1 MMLEKSKI
9 IELKKNYLL
18 VAFLLLPMA
27 ALFAQMSVATNVSN
41 KAMLIGDQ
49 TTFSIVT
56 TYSEGISIDQVDY
69 SVLDGIEHME
79 VYNTERLDKEGEN
92 STKQTILELKL
103 IFWEQGEYQI
113 PPIPITYQAG
123 GKSHTTQ
130 SEAATITVSTLN
142 VEQDSTQ
149 LMPIKDIIEE
159 RMNFYDFL
167 PIFIGLV
174 GLGILA
180 FVFIYV
186 PMRKKRTAGPPKPIG
201 TLPLYELS
209 EKELA
214 KLEKKELWQ
223 SGAIKEYHSQLTYV
237 LRTYLERRYQIKAL
251 ESTSDQVIHQLEGID
266 HIDRNGLSQLLQTA
280 DLIKFAK
287 AEPAAS
293 FHQEALGAI
302 RRFIQDTRDDSLIA
316 EIYKDGRIIIVKKE
330 EDQKEE

>member
-1 MMLEKSKI
+1 MMLKISKA

-18 VAFLLLPMA
+18 VALLLLPVA
-27 ALFAQMSVATNVSN
+27 TLLAQMSVATNLSN
-41 KAMLIGDQ
+41 EALLIGDQ
-49 TTFSIVT
+49 TTLSIIT
-56 TYSEGISIDQVDY
+56 TYSEGLSIDQVDY
-69 SVLDGIEHME
+69 SVLDDIEHME

-92 STKQTILELKL
+92 GTRQTILELRL
-103 IFWEQGEYQI
+103 IFWEKGEYPI
-113 PPIPITYQAG
+113 PPIPITYQFN
-123 GKSHTTQ
+123 GKTQTTQ
-130 SEAATITVSTLN
+130 SETVIVNVSTLN

-186 PMRKKRTAGPPKPIG
+186 PMRKKRIAGPPKPIG

-209 EKELA
+209 EKELE
-214 KLEKKELWQ
+214 KLEKKQLWQ
-223 SGAIKEYHSQLTYV
+223 SGAIKEYHSQLTYI

-251 ESTSDQVIHQLEGID
+251 ESTSDQVINQLTGID
-266 HIDRNGLSQLLQTA
+266 HIDRDGLSQLLQTA
-280 DLIKFAK
+280 DLVKFAK
-287 AEPAAS
+287 AEPPAS

-302 RRFIQDTRDDSLIA
+302 RRFVQDTRDDSLIA
-316 EIYKDGRIIIVKKE
+316 EVYKDGRIIVVQKE